1 MFQPQA
7 TPYSNVFSPY
17 GIGLSDGNFQ
27 SYQPAGGGG
36 SSGVAVGGGVVDS
49 GGPTVFRE
57 THFGP
62 VAASNLRGGGPL
74 NYNASSDNHNN
85 VNNPQHYNNKMAEHD
100 LQAQTRAAETYE
112 RENRIEVR
120 ALPSKDHETRT
131 RLRRRQGPMVGEK
144 RSSHAITEEYAKA
157 DPVYIA
163 KTTVS
168 IYICVCII

>member
-27 SYQPAGGGG
+27 SYQPAGGG
-36 SSGVAVGGGVVDS
+36 SSGVAVVRAGVVDS

-74 NYNASSDNHNN
+74 TYNASSDNHNN
-85 VNNPQHYNNKMAEHD
+85 VNNSNHILHSRHPQHFNNKMAEHD

-120 ALPSKDHETRT
+120 ALPPRT
-131 RLRRRQGPMVGEK
+131 VRPEQ
-144 RSSHAITEEYAKA
+144 
-157 DPVYIA
+157 D
-163 KTTVS
+163 
-168 IYICVCII
+168 